1 MDKYFFK
8 GQMIEDYKLVKLLG
22 QGRYGIAYLGI
33 DNYGKKVVVKQ
44 FKKEMLKISLRNL
57 KYEIEILEKL
67 NYKNFPKFVGT
78 FKDKYREGY
87 ILEYIEGK
95 VFDDLVYK
103 ENLEFNRRDIFK
115 VCYKLLDIIEVLQ
128 RNNIAH
134 RDIRL
139 PNVIVKEDNSLGLI
153 DFGLAKFI
161 DNRSDLRVSD
171 FWYLG
176 DFLIHLYYTKY
187 NISSYIDRPW
197 YEELKISKEE
207 KYFLKRLMSKR
218 DSFKDTNEIRR
229 VLDFLISSIN
239 NGKFYE

>member
-1 MDKYFFK
+1 MDKYFLK
-8 GQMIEDYKLVKLLG
+8 GQMIENYKLVKLLG

-33 DNYGKKVVVKQ
+33 NKNGKKVVIKQ
-44 FKKEMLKISLRNL
+44 FKKEMLKVSLRNI

-67 NYKNFPKFVGT
+67 NYDFFPKYIGT

-87 ILEYIEGK
+87 ILEYMEGK

-115 VCYKLLDIIEVLQ
+115 VCHKLLDIIEILQ
-128 RNNIAH
+128 INNVAH

-139 PNVIVKEDNSLGLI
+139 PNVILKEDNSLALI

-161 DNRSDLRVSD
+161 DNRSNLKVSD

-187 NISSYIDRPW
+187 KISSYIERPW
-197 YEELKISKEE
+197 FEELNISKEE
-207 KYFLKRLMSKR
+207 KIFLERLMSKK
-218 DSFKDTNEIRR
+218 DSFKDVKEIRKA
-229 VLDFLISSIN
+229 LDFLSF
-239 NGKFYE
+239 KY